1 MLNRRSRRSPAAQG
15 RLGAL
20 KVRAL
25 RFELFIDNEWV
36 DAESGKTFETFSP
49 HDGKVIAKV
58 AEGDKADIE
67 KAVAAARRA
76 FHRKSE
82 WRQLTASARGRLL
95 HRFADLIERDAQYL
109 ATLESTNNGA
119 VCTMTHFLMSGAAN
133 YARYTAGLAD
143 KIHGDTIPSDFEGF
157 TYTLRQ
163 PVGVCGL
170 ILPWNV
176 PVLMFVHKVV
186 TALAAGC
193 TMVVK
198 PAEQTPLT
206 ALALV
211 ALLAEAGVPRG
222 VVNVVNGYGPTA
234 GAALTHHPHVAKIS
248 FTGSLEV
255 GKLIQQAAGATNL
268 KRVTL
273 ELGGKSPLVIFD
285 DADLNV
291 AVPVAA
297 NGVFLHQG
305 QICVAAS
312 RLFVQS
318 KIYDEFVKRAVEF
331 AKTRKVGNPFDK
343 TNQNG
348 PQVDEEMMNKVLG
361 YIEKGKAEGAKL
373 LTGGKRIGTTG
384 YFIEPTVFAD
394 VTDNMTIAKEE
405 IFGPVQSIL
414 KFETLDEVIDR
425 ANDTNY
431 GLAAGIFT
439 NNVQTALQF
448 SKHAEAGTVWVNCY
462 LGGGPQGPF
471 GGFKDSG
478 LGRESG
484 LEGIL
489 EYLETKTVNIAV
501 SNKFCNRNTRYRE
514 LRLSLRPQQSPGRG
528 GPARE
533 CRRLREGVDERP
545 RRPLDATSRCTR
557 IAMFMAC
564 HLAKERY

>member
-1 MLNRRSRRSPAAQG
+1 MPAHAPPEI
-15 RLGAL
+15 
-20 KVRAL
+20 KYTK
-25 RFELFIDNEWV
+25 LFIDNEWV
-36 DAESGKTFETFSP
+36 DAESGKTFETVSP
-49 HDGKVIAKV
+49 IDGKVITRV

-95 HRFADLIERDAQYL
+95 HRFADLIERDREYL
-109 ATLESTNNGA
+109 STLETIDNGIVYAMSRFMIERVTSTVRFA
-119 VCTMTHFLMSGAAN
+119 
-133 YARYTAGLAD
+133 AGLAD
-143 KIHGDTIPSDFEGF
+143 KVHGDTIPSDFEGF

-170 ILPWNV
+170 ILPWNA
-176 PVLMFVHKVV
+176 PMSMFVSKVA

-206 ALALV
+206 ALALA

-222 VVNVVNGYGPTA
+222 VVNVVNGYGSTA
-234 GAALTHHPHVAKIS
+234 GAALTHHPHVAKVS

-255 GKLIQQAAGATNL
+255 GKIIQQAAGASNL

-273 ELGGKSPLVIFD
+273 ELGGKSPLVICD
-285 DADLNV
+285 DADLNF
-291 AVPVAA
+291 AVPYAA
-297 NGVFLHQG
+297 EGVFSLQG
-305 QICVAAS
+305 QVCVAAS

-318 KIYDEFVKRAVEF
+318 KIYDEFVKRAVEY
-331 AKTRKVGNPFDK
+331 AKKRKVGNPFSEGI
-343 TNQNG
+343 QNG

-373 LTGGKRIGTTG
+373 LTGGQRIGTTG
-384 YFIEPTVFAD
+384 YYLEPAVFAD
-394 VTDNMTIAKEE
+394 VTDDMTIAKEE
-405 IFGPVQSIL
+405 IFGPVQSIM

-439 NNVQTALQF
+439 TNVQTALQF
-448 SKHAEAGTVWVNCY
+448 SNLVEAGTVWVNNY
-462 LGGGPQGPF
+462 FTMEPRIPF

-478 LGRESG
+478 LGREHG

-489 EYLETKTVNIAV
+489 QYLEIKTVNIALP
-501 SNKFCNRNTRYRE
+501 KLT
-514 LRLSLRPQQSPGRG
+514 
-528 GPARE
+528 
-533 CRRLREGVDERP
+533 
-545 RRPLDATSRCTR
+545 
-557 IAMFMAC
+557 
-564 HLAKERY
+564 

>member
-1 MLNRRSRRSPAAQG
+1 M
-15 RLGAL
+15 
-20 KVRAL
+20 
-25 RFELFIDNEWV
+25 LFIDNEWV
-36 DAESGKTFETFSP
+36 DAESGKTFETVSP
-49 HDGKVIAKV
+49 IDGK
-58 AEGDKADIE
+58 ADVE

-95 HRFADLIERDAQYL
+95 HRFADLIERDGEYL
-109 ATLESTNNGA
+109 STLETTDNGMLYAMCRHMIHGA
-119 VCTMTHFLMSGAAN
+119 VSTVR
-133 YARYTAGLAD
+133 YAAGLAD
-143 KIHGDTIPSDFEGF
+143 KVHGDTIPSDFEGF

-170 ILPWNV
+170 ILPWNG
-176 PVLMFVHKVV
+176 PIGLFVNKVA

-206 ALALV
+206 ALALA

-234 GAALTHHPHVAKIS
+234 GAALTHHPHVAKVS

-255 GKLIQQAAGATNL
+255 GKIIQQAAGASNL

-273 ELGGKSPLVIFD
+273 ELGGKSPLVICD

-291 AVPVAA
+291 AVPYAA
-297 NGVFLHQG
+297 EGVFTLQG
-305 QICVAAS
+305 QVCVAAS

-318 KIYDEFVKRAVEF
+318 KIYDEFVKRAVEY
-331 AKTRKVGNPFDK
+331 AKKRKVGNPF
-343 TNQNG
+343 TEGNQNG

-373 LTGGKRIGTTG
+373 LTGGQRIGTTG
-384 YFIEPTVFAD
+384 YYLEPTVFAD
-394 VTDNMTIAKEE
+394 VTDDMTIAKEE

-448 SKHAEAGTVWVNCY
+448 SNLVEAGTVWVNNY
-462 LGGGPQGPF
+462 FTFEPRIPF

-478 LGRESG
+478 IGREKELSVKGYQRHTSTHVGKMSCLNSPTSAAVVGSPFIVDDSG
-484 LEGIL
+484 DDS
-489 EYLETKTVNIAV
+489 KTVELGKLTVYLRVLGDSVRVLACRFFSHQGGV
-501 SNKFCNRNTRYRE
+501 RPKEDCFCF
-514 LRLSLRPQQSPGRG
+514 SLQ
-528 GPARE
+528 
-533 CRRLREGVDERP
+533 
-545 RRPLDATSRCTR
+545 
-557 IAMFMAC
+557 
-564 HLAKERY
+564 KEPTLVEW